1 MGKSGVE
8 SKMKKQRY
16 DLNEDDAEGK
26 KNFAGEIIGS
36 PADVAAASK

>member
-1 MGKSGVE
+1 
-8 SKMKKQRY
+8 MKKQRY
-16 DLNEDDAEGK
+16 DLNDLGSNVKMMRKAR